1 MLFSS
6 FNLETELI
14 KEKRKQITPV
24 DQALSYL
31 QEAEGRDQEVLL
43 RLKNDT
49 ENSSS
54 YTTAVIDH
62 ENVYTLEQIKAI
74 CIRFRLRFLDTKYFK
89 SDYPYEAIL
98 RINDFERKTG
108 NRIEQFKIIAPD
120 QLFNLENIN
129 KDPLLFADLGND
141 RFYLLHKWG
150 NDLAWHKRLI
160 AWPLQSFTNYFIS
173 LWVVCFL
180 GSFLLPSS
188 LLHVFNVE
196 SEIYLRIWFMI
207 HLFIGLMGTTIW
219 LGLSYDKTFSNLNWN
234 SKYYNY

>member
-1 MLFSS
+1 MLFPPI
-6 FNLETELI
+6 NLEKELL
-14 KEKRKQITPV
+14 KEKRKKTNPY
-24 DQALSYL
+24 DQALSFL
-31 QEAEGRDQEVLL
+31 QEAEKRDQEVLQ
-43 RLKNDT
+43 RLKND
-49 ENSSS
+49 EGD
-54 YTTAVIDH
+54 TTTVNIAALDH
-62 ENVYTLEQIKAI
+62 ENIFTLEQIKAI
-74 CIRFRLRFLDTKYFK
+74 CIRYRLRFLDSKYFK
-89 SDYPYEAIL
+89 AEFPYEAVL
-98 RINDFERKTG
+98 RINEFERKTG
-108 NRIEQFKIIAPD
+108 KRIEHFKIVAPD

-150 NDLAWHKRLI
+150 NDLAWYKRWL
-160 AWPLQSFTNYFIS
+160 AWPLQSFTTYFIS
-173 LWVVCFL
+173 LWVVCFF

-219 LGLSYDKTFSNLNWN
+219 LGLSYDKSFSNLNWN

>member
-1 MLFSS
+1 MLFPPI
-6 FNLETELI
+6 NLEKELL
-14 KEKRKQITPV
+14 KEKRKQTNPY
-24 DQALSYL
+24 DQALSFL
-31 QEAEGRDQEVLL
+31 QESEKRDQEVLQ
-43 RLKNDT
+43 RLKND
-49 ENSSS
+49 EGD
-54 YTTAVIDH
+54 TTTVNTAALDH
-62 ENVYTLEQIKAI
+62 ENVFTLEQIKAI
-74 CIRFRLRFLDTKYFK
+74 CIRYRLRFLDSKYFK
-89 SDYPYEAIL
+89 SEYPYEAVL
-98 RINDFERKTG
+98 RINEFERKTG
-108 NRIEQFKIIAPD
+108 KRIEHFKIVAPD

-150 NDLAWHKRLI
+150 NDLAWYKRLL
-160 AWPLQSFTNYFIS
+160 AWPLQSFTTYFIS
-173 LWVVCFL
+173 LWIVCFF